1 MRGFRGVFNSVFDSV
16 FDVFVCYVLGSSFG
30 PGSAS
35 LGGMDSD
42 VAIVLAY
49 PHETRCFC
57 EGTGGITSRVYLEN
71 LNKLWKKHSVFLMR
85 CSALFCGE
93 IETSPNV
100 VCTAHSEIVRSQG

>member
-49 PHETRCFC
+49 PHETRCFARGRA
-57 EGTGGITSRVYLEN
+57 E
-71 LNKLWKKHSVFLMR
+71 
-85 CSALFCGE
+85 
-93 IETSPNV
+93 SPPGF
-100 VCTAHSEIVRSQG
+100 I